1 MLSRTQI
8 SSDVLP
14 GLLAIQKILRFRCAE
29 MLEYCRE
36 KEIQEGI
43 DRDRERETEGFYIK
57 EESGMS

>member
-1 MLSRTQI
+1 
-8 SSDVLP
+8 
-14 GLLAIQKILRFRCAE
+14 